1 MNGYEGKGAVITGGA
16 NGIGFATATE
26 FARRGARV
34 VLADVDKPSLEQAVA
49 HLQAQGFEA
58 HGVMCDVR
66 YLKEMIHLADEAFR
80 LLGQVDVV
88 FSNAGIVVAGPI
100 AQMTHDGYAR
110 AINPVHTLFDG
121 DTVFALSTGTA
132 EVEADESA
140 IGAIAAVVM
149 ARAIARAA
157 MQATSLPAL
166 GLPAWRDYG
175 KAS

>member
-1 MNGYEGKGAVITGGA
+1 MTK
-16 NGIGFATATE
+16 
-26 FARRGARV
+26 
-34 VLADVDKPSLEQAVA
+34 
-49 HLQAQGFEA
+49 
-58 HGVMCDVR
+58 
-66 YLKEMIHLADEAFR
+66 
-80 LLGQVDVV
+80 
-88 FSNAGIVVAGPI
+88 I

-121 DTVFALSTGTA
+121 DTVFALSTGTS

-166 GLPAWRDYG
+166 GLPAWRDYV